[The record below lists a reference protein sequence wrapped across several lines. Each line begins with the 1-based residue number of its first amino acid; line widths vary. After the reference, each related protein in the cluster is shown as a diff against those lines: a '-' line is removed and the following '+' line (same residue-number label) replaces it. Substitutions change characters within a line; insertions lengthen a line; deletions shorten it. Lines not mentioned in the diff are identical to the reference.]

1 MAIFQH
7 KSVNLTIFY
16 ALCVKILLVICVVCW
31 KIYAVFKNFTQ
42 PLVAP
47 VVTNIMSETLCIIAD
62 ALWWYIVVV
71 HTMHWWWVGGVQC
84 VEPRLYYTSVISR
97 RIRGLVVRCCAE
109 DPTLCVVKH
118 KKNNK
123 QCKQHLTKPSARS
136 SSCCITSRKF
146 LYHHHPAWS
155 VIEPSMGSGPSAPEI
170 FTVSATL
177 VLGLGPRS

>member
-1 MAIFQH
+1 MNY
-7 KSVNLTIFY
+7 VM
-16 ALCVKILLVICVVCW
+16 VILWLFNMYIW
-31 KIYAVFKNFTQ
+31 
-42 PLVAP
+42 
-47 VVTNIMSETLCIIAD
+47 NIMNNHLCLPYNKWGHKICEW
-62 ALWWYIVVV
+62 LMV

-118 KKNNK
+118 QKNNK
-123 QCKQHLTKPSARS
+123 QCKQNLTKPIDRS
-136 SSCCITSRKF
+136 SSCCITSRKCAF